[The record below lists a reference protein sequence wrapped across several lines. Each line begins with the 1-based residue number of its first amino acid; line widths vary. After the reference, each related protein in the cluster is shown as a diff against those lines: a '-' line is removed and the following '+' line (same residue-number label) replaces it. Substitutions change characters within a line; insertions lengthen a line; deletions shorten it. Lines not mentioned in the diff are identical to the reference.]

1 MKSEDG
7 KAKAREAASDA
18 DDETAAGGVDEDE
31 VGKPVLQLTKK
42 QQELFPFLSA
52 IRTTTVPGISSSRK
66 EQQQQQQQ
74 PAAAAAAAAAA
85 VAKSAKQSDAEKKE
99 DEKAAAAAS
108 TRSRSQS
115 PSVAISPKVL
125 IACMQGDLYLYC
137 TADRYSTI
145 RFFGLVS
152 RTVF

>member
-1 MKSEDG
+1 M
-7 KAKAREAASDA
+7 
-18 DDETAAGGVDEDE
+18 
-31 VGKPVLQLTKK
+31 GKPVLQLTKK

-74 PAAAAAAAAAA
+74 PAAAAAAA
-85 VAKSAKQSDAEKKE
+85 AKSAKQSDAEKKE

>member
-85 VAKSAKQSDAEKKE
+85 KSAKQSDAEKKE

>member
-1 MKSEDG
+1 M
-7 KAKAREAASDA
+7 
-18 DDETAAGGVDEDE
+18 
-31 VGKPVLQLTKK
+31 GKPVLQLTKK

-74 PAAAAAAAAAA
+74 PAAVAAA
-85 VAKSAKQSDAEKKE
+85 AKSAKQSDAEKKE